1 MSNNTPALSD
11 LSDAEL
17 AAEVRR
23 RTIEILDSLGGLQL
37 VRAYESVRDIALG
50 CPAT

>member
-37 VRAYESVRDIALG
+37 IRAYETIAQI
-50 CPAT
+50 ARS